1 MTLMA
6 GCVKDVPQTTPEE
19 GGSAAGER
27 IMFTTMVPDTA
38 PKTRTNRSDWETK
51 MQSYKAVNRA
61 YEFNIEMWREGAGRA
76 EGSSLYTPAT
86 EIDADDN
93 LTFASDG
100 SLSNSNNNPLYWED
114 NVNRWGFKATAGTE
128 TLQETQNTQELWLAQ
143 DRLVGYGYLPL
154 WEGENEGGHAA
165 DKLDGLNYRTNKEW
179 YAGNKLVFEQA
190 GIMADSDEEFKK
202 IPLFM
207 QHQRSWITII
217 LKAGEGVTREALAYA
232 TSGDN
237 IDTVIYSYAEGD
249 FGKKSIQAW
258 SSEAF
263 IDYVEDKN
271 GAAASH
277 VSTTRYDAI
286 VEPHNFIASRKS
298 EEEDIIASINV
309 SNQKFTFAAAND
321 FNYANYIASGAT
333 AEQKALMDIYNLQPG
348 KHLTITATLSRASRM
363 IMITAWIED
372 WTETVTQTICDDYGK
387 NGDPVL
393 INNKADLIA
402 FLKNDEQNKA
412 GNVGMIV
419 PNAMS
424 LLDDESE
431 GEDKHWGEYTLKAT
445 LNLASAQLTIGKR
458 FLNIIE
464 RTGSVINGELKVA
477 DSFNDETAVAKYN
490 EGTIERV
497 RVTTSGE
504 TSPARASVAGLV
516 DTNYGT
522 IYQSSSALTVYG
534 NCTPENSNKYVGGIA
549 AKNLYK
555 EANMLPV
562 IESCIVTA
570 RVDGNENVIAG
581 GGIVGQAE
589 GRVSNNTFEY
599 GISLMQNGSRFQ
611 NIIAAIGTGHNG
623 LTVHSNNAWPTTSS
637 YIINGSNVTIT
648 NRNESATFDAVIDNQ
663 EELKTLLT
671 SAYNIK
677 DKCYKVANS
686 FSVEKESWIWH
697 NDVLNNDYFAPNST
711 ATYAHGT
718 VRFKL
723 DGNGKTITLTG
734 TTYATMLFGSIIGEV
749 YDLNLYLDKPVVA
762 DRIMSVQNPED
773 DTNTDA
779 IAAFCYSV
787 TVTGGVAGSIRNIS
801 LKAKSAETYIQ
812 STTPAGISV
821 WATEGGVITNCVS
834 NAPVK
839 MELSSSAGV
848 DARHYAG
855 GIVACAHKATITQCK
870 YYNANGIG
878 WESESARKNNCRY
891 GGIVGGTSE
900 ITDSHE
906 NPSLVMSECYSWW
919 DLPTF
924 SEDILAA
931 NRPVMGS
938 VIGSTVY
945 HDPQDATKLYNAMA
959 EGNVGNWWVGT
970 VGAGYTP
977 IAGIDEEKA
986 IGKKNSVPPAK
997 PQGW

>member
-1 MTLMA
+1 MTMMA
-6 GCVKDVPQTTPEE
+6 GCVKEVPQTLPDT
-19 GGSAAGER
+19 GGIAVGEPVA
-27 IMFTTMVPDTA
+27 FTTMVPDTA
-38 PKTRTNRSDWETK
+38 PKTRVTKDEWETEIK
-51 MQSYKAVNRA
+51 SYKAVNRG
-61 YEFNIEMWREGAGRA
+61 YEFTVEMWREGASQAAARGTYKPV
-76 EGSSLYTPAT
+76 S
-86 EIDADDN
+86 EIDADSNISYDTHGD
-93 LTFASDG
+93 LY
-100 SLSNSNNNPLYWED
+100 NSNDAPLYWED
-114 NVNRWGFKATAGTE
+114 NVNRWGFRATAGTE
-128 TLQETQNTQELWLAQ
+128 TVQELQNTQELWLAQ

-179 YAGNKLVFEQA
+179 YAGNKLVYQQA
-190 GIMADSDEEFKK
+190 GIMAESDEEFKK
-202 IPLFM
+202 IPLYM

-237 IDTVIYSYAEGD
+237 IATTIYSYAEGETK
-249 FGKKSIQAW
+249 GKSIQAW
-258 SSEAF
+258 SSEEF

-321 FNYANYIASGAT
+321 FNYGNYIAAGVTDA
-333 AEQKALMDIYNLQPG
+333 QKALMNVYNLKPG
-348 KHLTITATLSRASRM
+348 KHLTITAALSRASRM
-363 IMITAWIED
+363 IMITAWVED
-372 WTETVTQTICDDYGK
+372 WTETVTQTICDDYGQ
-387 NGDPVL
+387 NGAPVL
-393 INNKADLIA
+393 INNKDELKA
-402 FLKNDEQNKA
+402 FLTSEDNKA

-424 LLDDESE
+424 LLDDDIADESE
-431 GEDKHWGEYTLKAT
+431 RWGSYTLKAT
-445 LNLASAQLTIGKR
+445 LNLASAKLTIGKQ
-458 FLNIIE
+458 FLDKIE
-464 RTGSVINGELKVA
+464 RTGSVINGELIVA
-477 DSFNDETAVAKYN
+477 DSFNDKTAVANVN

-516 DTNYGT
+516 DINYGT
-522 IYQSSSALTVYG
+522 ISKSSSSLTVYG
-534 NCTPENSNKYVGGIA
+534 NFAESGNNYVGGIA
-549 AKNLYK
+549 AKNLFK
-555 EANMLPV
+555 EAGMLPV
-562 IESCIVTA
+562 IESCTVTA
-570 RVDGNENVIAG
+570 RVDGNENVTAG

-589 GRVSNNTFEY
+589 GRVSNNDFEY

-671 SAYNIK
+671 SEYNIK

-686 FSVEKESWIWH
+686 FSVEKESWIWR

-787 TVTGGVAGSIRNIS
+787 TVTGDVAGSIRNIS

-977 IAGIDEEKA
+977 ITGIDEEKA